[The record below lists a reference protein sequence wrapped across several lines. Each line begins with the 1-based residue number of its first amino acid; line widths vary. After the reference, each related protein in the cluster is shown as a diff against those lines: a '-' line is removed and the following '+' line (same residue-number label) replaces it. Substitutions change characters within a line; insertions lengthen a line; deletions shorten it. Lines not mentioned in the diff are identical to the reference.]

1 MSEDT
6 SDLESTTIR
15 SRDRDAIIQS
25 LQAGLVPR
33 RGLQHIQ
40 VGRAKEVRAVTE
52 DLDRIADGGSA
63 VRFIIG
69 EYGSGKTFFLNLM
82 RSIALE
88 KRLVTA
94 HADLTPDR
102 RFRSTSGHGRA
113 LYQQLA
119 RNLSTRATPDGGAL
133 RSIVERFIAE
143 ANREATSQ
151 DVPTEEVIRD
161 RLDELSELVAG
172 YAFTDIVTLYW
183 EGYQE
188 NDDEQQH
195 AALRWLRGEYDTKT
209 EARKVLD
216 ERVPIIDDS
225 NWYEMTKL
233 LARFVDLAGYEGLL
247 INIDEMVNLYKL
259 SHTGA
264 RKSNYEKLLSIV
276 NDGMQGQTVGLG
288 FLFAGTPDFLTDTKR
303 GLYSYD
309 ALKTRLA
316 ESTFASDELVDM
328 SGPVIR
334 LSSLTQED
342 MFVLLQK
349 LRHIHAGGDPE
360 NYVIPDEALEAFMQ
374 HCNEQIG
381 AAYFQTPRNTIKEFL
396 SFLAILEQNPEVSWE
411 GLIGEIEV
419 ESEGIDTS
427 QTEESE
433 SAGDDEGDDLAG
445 FKL

>member
-1 MSEDT
+1 
-6 SDLESTTIR
+6 
-15 SRDRDAIIQS
+15 
-25 LQAGLVPR
+25 
-33 RGLQHIQ
+33 
-40 VGRAKEVRAVTE
+40 
-52 DLDRIADGGSA
+52 
-63 VRFIIG
+63 
-69 EYGSGKTFFLNLM
+69 
-82 RSIALE
+82 
-88 KRLVTA
+88 
-94 HADLTPDR
+94 
-102 RFRSTSGHGRA
+102 
-113 LYQQLA
+113 
-119 RNLSTRATPDGGAL
+119 
-133 RSIVERFIAE
+133 
-143 ANREATSQ
+143 
-151 DVPTEEVIRD
+151 
-161 RLDELSELVAG
+161 
-172 YAFTDIVTLYW
+172 
-183 EGYQE
+183 
-188 NDDEQQH
+188 
-195 AALRWLRGEYDTKT
+195 LRGEYDTKT